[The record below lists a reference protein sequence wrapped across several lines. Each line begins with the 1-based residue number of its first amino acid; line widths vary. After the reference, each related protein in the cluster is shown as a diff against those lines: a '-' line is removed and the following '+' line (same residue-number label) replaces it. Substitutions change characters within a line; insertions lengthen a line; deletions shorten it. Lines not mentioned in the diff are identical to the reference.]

1 MNLRDISF
9 DQGSLD
15 SPPSPEYCKFT
26 ARKTLNI
33 VGSLLSDRSLVSE
46 KAIPPRRPLAAIM
59 I

>member
-9 DQGSLD
+9 DQGSAD
-15 SPPSPEYCKFT
+15 SQLRTEYFES
-26 ARKTLNI
+26 TLNI
-33 VGSLLSDRSLVSE
+33 VGSLLSDSSLVSE

>member
-1 MNLRDISF
+1 MNEFEEYLF
-9 DQGSLD
+9 GQGSAD
-15 SPPSPEYCKFT
+15 SPLSTEYYKF
-26 ARKTLNI
+26 TLNI